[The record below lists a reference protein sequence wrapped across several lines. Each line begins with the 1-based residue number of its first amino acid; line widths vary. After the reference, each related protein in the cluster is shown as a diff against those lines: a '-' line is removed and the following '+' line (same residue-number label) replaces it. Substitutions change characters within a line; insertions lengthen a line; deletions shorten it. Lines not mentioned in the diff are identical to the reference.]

1 MSSQINASASEI
13 VDSLKKQIEGLDTS
27 AELQEIGRVISVS
40 DGIALVY
47 GIHGAGYNEIVEFE
61 SGSRGLAINL
71 ENFNT
76 GVVILE
82 NENSIKQGDK
92 VIRTK
97 KFMQAP
103 VGKNLLGRVID
114 GLGRPIDHKGEINP
128 ESYRY
133 IEAPA
138 PGIIS
143 RKGVQEPLYTGIKA
157 IDALIPIGKGQREL
171 IIGDRQ
177 TGKTAITIDTIINQ
191 GQTHKPGSKNPVYC
205 VYVAIGQKCSNVAY
219 ITKKLE
225 ENDAL
230 KYTTIVT
237 TTANQSAT
245 LQYLA
250 PYLGCAIGEFFRD
263 NGMHALVIYDD
274 LSKHAVAYRQMSLLL
289 KRPPGREAYPGDV
302 FFIHARLLER
312 AAKLS
317 DELGGGSLTALPIIE
332 TQAGDISAYIPTNVI
347 SITDGQ
353 IFLEESLFNS
363 GIRPAI
369 NLGLSVSRVGYAAS
383 VKAMKR
389 VASKLKLE
397 LAQYREVK
405 SFSAFGSEVNDDAAR
420 LLNYGS
426 RLIESLK
433 QDQYAPMPMA
443 EQVVTIYAHVN
454 GYVKKVKIED
464 VKQFETK
471 LIAYIKEIDE
481 SIILDI
487 EDTLDISPTT
497 DAKLKKVLT
506 EFAESFT
513 QIYKNITKT

>member
-1 MSSQINASASEI
+1 MSSQINFSASEI
-13 VDSLKKQIEGLDTS
+13 VDSIKKQIEGLDTS
-27 AELQEIGRVISVS
+27 AELQEVGRVISVS

-61 SGSRGLAINL
+61 SGSKGLAINL
-71 ENFNT
+71 EPFNT

-82 NENSIKQGDK
+82 NETSIKQGDK
-92 VIRTK
+92 VVRTK

-103 VGKNLLGRVID
+103 VGKSLLGRVID
-114 GLGRPIDHKGEINP
+114 GLGRPIDHKGEIHP
-128 ESYRY
+128 EEYRH
-133 IEAPA
+133 IEVPA
-138 PGIIS
+138 PGIIA

-177 TGKTAITIDTIINQ
+177 TGKTAIAIDTIINQ
-191 GQTHKPGSKNPVYC
+191 GQTHKAGSKNPVYC

-219 ITKKLE
+219 LTKKLAE
-225 ENDAL
+225 HDAL

-263 NGMHALVIYDD
+263 NGMHALVVYDD

-353 IFLEESLFNS
+353 IFLEEGLFNS

-389 VASKLKLE
+389 VAAKLKLE

-405 SFSAFGSEVNDDAAR
+405 NFSSFGSEVNDDAAQ

-433 QDQYAPMPMA
+433 QDQYSPMSMSR
-443 EQVVTIYAHVN
+443 QVITLYAHIH
-454 GYVKKVKIED
+454 GYLAKVHIED
-464 VKQFETK
+464 VKQFE
-471 LIAYIKEIDE
+471 KELVAHIQKEDSTILPTIE
-481 SIILDI
+481 VELDI
-487 EDTLDISPTT
+487 KPEMDD
-497 DAKLKKVLT
+497 KLKKILNDFT
-506 EFAESFT
+506 ELFL
-513 QIYKNITKT
+513 KNYLDNSSR